1 MGLVGKKFVDVENP
15 NILVDVHNHKQTI
28 YLVFLK
34 SMDVDIFQCF
44 KSKAKFAQEIF
55 NSKYITYILEF

>member
-28 YLVFLK
+28 YL
-34 SMDVDIFQCF
+34 IFF
-44 KSKAKFAQEIF
+44 EIHGC
-55 NSKYITYILEF
+55 